1 MSNVPHDRYLRLT
14 DPKTHYETLRFH
26 AQGNF
31 CLHSSTRHL
40 TKLHSIPA
48 NELALLS
55 GNELRYNLLDENIID
70 NQVLHPLTENS
81 PLLRNH
87 SCNFF
92 SEKAIAFRTLKT
104 LMSPLVERENTSYHR
119 GYPSGGALYPID
131 VFCCRLNRS
140 SEFWPKNSDILHLLP
155 SSLTFEAIDSDRSLE
170 YLREAIL
177 PHESTIGTPYCAL
190 IYVAYL
196 PKTLF
201 KYKSRGYRLA
211 LMEVG
216 SMYMLIDLQCKN
228 LGLKNRVWSG
238 YTDHMVSNALSV
250 NPALALPLCVQ
261 FIGY

>member
-1 MSNVPHDRYLRLT
+1 MQNVPHDSYLRLT

-31 CLHSSTRHL
+31 CLHRATKNL
-40 TKLHSIPA
+40 TKLHSIPV
-48 NELALLS
+48 NELSRLS
-55 GNELRYNLLDENIID
+55 GNELRYNLLDENIIED
-70 NQVLHPLTENS
+70 QKLRPLTSKS
-81 PLLRNH
+81 PLLRNR
-87 SCNFF
+87 SCDFF
-92 SEKAIAFRTLKT
+92 SNEGIAFNTLKT
-104 LMSPLVERENTSYHR
+104 LVSPLVQSKNDSYHR

-131 VFCCRLNRS
+131 VFCCRINRT
-140 SEFWPKNSDILHLLP
+140 SEFWPRESEILHLLP
-155 SSLTFEAIDSDRSLE
+155 SSLTFEAINSVHSLD
-170 YLREAIL
+170 YLRDAIL

-261 FIGY
+261 FIGC

>member
-1 MSNVPHDRYLRLT
+1 MSNIPHDNYLRLT
-14 DPKTHYETLRFH
+14 DPKIYYETLKFH

-31 CLHSSTRHL
+31 CLHAATQNL
-40 TKLHSIPA
+40 TKLHSVPL
-48 NELALLS
+48 NELELLY
-55 GNELRYNLLDENIID
+55 GNELRYNLLDENIVK
-70 NQVLHPLTENS
+70 NQKIQPLTERS
-81 PLLRNH
+81 PLLRNQ

-92 SEKAIAFRTLKT
+92 SNKPVKFRTLIG
-104 LMSPLVERENTSYHR
+104 LMSPLAATHPRSYHR

-131 VFCCRLNRS
+131 VFCCRINPAD
-140 SEFWPKNSDILHLLP
+140 EFWPEESDILHLLP
-155 SSLTFEAIDSDRSLE
+155 NSLALEAIKPTRPPA
-170 YLREAIL
+170 YLKEAIL
-177 PHESTIGTPYCAL
+177 PPDSTIGTPYCAL

-201 KYKSRGYRLA
+201 KYRSRGYRLA

-228 LGLKNRVWSG
+228 LGLKNRIWSG
-238 YTDHMVSNALSV
+238 YTDCMVSNALSI